1 MAYRVR
7 RINPLDLQPR
17 KAIGVSLPFSGRA
30 VFDSTYTS
38 RDAIKSNLINFFLTG
53 KKERL
58 HNVDFGAGLRNL
70 LFENI
75 TQDVVDSTRELIIQS
90 LQSYFP
96 QVIVSTL
103 ELQAT
108 PDQNLVTFTLKYSVK
123 ESNISDEV
131 IINFEQ

>member
-17 KAIGVSLPFSGRA
+17 KAVGVSLPFSGRA

-38 RDAIKSNLINFFLTG
+38 KDAIKSNLINFFLTG

-75 TQDVVDSTRELIIQS
+75 TQDIVDSTRELILQS

-103 ELQAT
+103 ELQAI

-123 ESNISDEV
+123 ESNIADEV